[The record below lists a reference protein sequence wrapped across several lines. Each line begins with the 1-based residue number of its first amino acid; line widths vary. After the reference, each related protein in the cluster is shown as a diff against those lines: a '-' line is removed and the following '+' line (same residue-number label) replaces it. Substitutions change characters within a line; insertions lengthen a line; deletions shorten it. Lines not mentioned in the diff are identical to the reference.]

1 MNYLQTLRYPRDFVL
16 GKEIIVLSAIIRYT
30 GKDMKSGM
38 QKRWKMSKIFNTSAV
53 CRPEIHY
60 MVDLSDRLEQIKKM
74 VDRGDYFTINR
85 ARQYGKTTML
95 RALGSFLAEN
105 YVVVSLDFQMMS
117 QSDFEKESSFSEA
130 FAREVLEE
138 ISNIEEVSV
147 EIITR
152 LQRLADGKE
161 GKGRLAELFQCLNAW
176 CGQSKKPIV
185 MLIDEVDS
193 AQNNQV
199 FLDFLAQLRGAYI
212 NRDKRPAFQS
222 VILAGVYDVKNI
234 KQRLRP
240 DGEHRVNSPW
250 NIAADFLLDMNF
262 SVKDIS
268 GMLAEYESDYQTGM
282 DIKEIAQFIYD
293 YTSGYPFLVSR
304 ICKLMDER
312 ITGSE
317 GYFDRKLV
325 WTKEGVLE
333 AVKIL
338 LIEKNTLFESI
349 TGKLADYPR
358 LRELVYS
365 LLFTGRKISYNPLSP
380 SIEIAEMFGFIKNV
394 DGTAIISNRIF
405 ETVLYNLFLS
415 EEMLDSEEYRTALQ
429 ERNQFIQNGHLN
441 MKLILE
447 KFVVHWGDL
456 YSSADEKF
464 IEDNARKFFLLYLKP
479 IINGTG
485 NYYIEAQTRD
495 NKRTDVIID
504 YCKEQFVIEMK
515 IWRGNAYHERGEKQL
530 AEYLEYYHLN
540 KGYMLSFNFNKK
552 KQAGVKEIRIGN
564 KVLIEAVV

>member
-1 MNYLQTLRYPRDFVL
+1 
-16 GKEIIVLSAIIRYT
+16 
-30 GKDMKSGM
+30 MKSGM

-138 ISNIEEVSV
+138 IANIEEVSV

-293 YTSGYPFLVSR
+293 YTSGYPVLVSR

-380 SIEIAEMFGFIKNV
+380 SIEIAEMFGFIKNSRGDAV
-394 DGTAIISNRIF
+394 ISNRIF

-415 EEMLDSEEYRTALQ
+415 EEMLDSEEYQTALQ

-540 KGYMLSFNFNKK
+540 KGYMLSFSFNKK

>member
-1 MNYLQTLRYPRDFVL
+1 
-16 GKEIIVLSAIIRYT
+16 
-30 GKDMKSGM
+30 MKSGM

-138 ISNIEEVSV
+138 IANIEEVSV

-161 GKGRLAELFQCLNAW
+161 GKGRLAEL
-176 CGQSKKPIV
+176 
-185 MLIDEVDS
+185 
-193 AQNNQV
+193 

-380 SIEIAEMFGFIKNV
+380 SIEIAEMFGFIKNSRGDAV
-394 DGTAIISNRIF
+394 ISNRIF

-515 IWRGNAYHERGEKQL
+515 IWRGNAYHERGEEQL

-540 KGYMLSFNFNKK
+540 KGYMLSFSFNKK

>member
-1 MNYLQTLRYPRDFVL
+1 
-16 GKEIIVLSAIIRYT
+16 
-30 GKDMKSGM
+30 MKSGM

-60 MVDLSDRLEQIKKM
+60 MVDLSDRLAQIKKM

-138 ISNIEEVSV
+138 IANIEEVSV

-380 SIEIAEMFGFIKNV
+380 SIEIAEMFGFIKNSRGDAV
-394 DGTAIISNRIF
+394 ISNRIF

-540 KGYMLSFNFNKK
+540 KGYMLSFSFNKK

>member
-1 MNYLQTLRYPRDFVL
+1 MILFL

-117 QSDFEKESSFSEA
+117 QSDFEKEGSFSEA

-138 ISNIEEVSV
+138 IANIEEVSV

-152 LQRLADGKE
+152 LQRLADGKV

-240 DGEHRVNSPW
+240 DGEYRVNSPW

-380 SIEIAEMFGFIKNV
+380 SIEIAEMFGFIKNFRGDAV
-394 DGTAIISNRIF
+394 ISNRIF

-540 KGYMLSFNFNKK
+540 KGYMLSFSFNKK

>member
-1 MNYLQTLRYPRDFVL
+1 
-16 GKEIIVLSAIIRYT
+16 
-30 GKDMKSGM
+30 MKSGM

-138 ISNIEEVSV
+138 IANIEEVSV

-380 SIEIAEMFGFIKNV
+380 SIEIAEMFGFIKNFRGDAV
-394 DGTAIISNRIF
+394 ISNRIF

-540 KGYMLSFNFNKK
+540 KGYMLSFSFNKK

>member
-1 MNYLQTLRYPRDFVL
+1 
-16 GKEIIVLSAIIRYT
+16 
-30 GKDMKSGM
+30 MKSGM

-74 VDRGDYFTINR
+74 VDRGDYFTINW

-138 ISNIEEVSV
+138 IANIEEVSV

-161 GKGRLAELFQCLNAW
+161 GKGRLAEL
-176 CGQSKKPIV
+176 
-185 MLIDEVDS
+185 
-193 AQNNQV
+193 

-293 YTSGYPFLVSR
+293 YTSGYPVLVSR

-380 SIEIAEMFGFIKNV
+380 SIEIAEMFGFIKNFRGDAV
-394 DGTAIISNRIF
+394 ISNRIF

-415 EEMLDSEEYRTALQ
+415 EEMLDSEEYRIALQ

-515 IWRGNAYHERGEKQL
+515 IWRGNAYHERGEEQL

-552 KQAGVKEIRIGN
+552 KQTGVKEIRIGN

>member
-1 MNYLQTLRYPRDFVL
+1 
-16 GKEIIVLSAIIRYT
+16 
-30 GKDMKSGM
+30 MKSGM

-380 SIEIAEMFGFIKNV
+380 SIEIAEMFGFIKNFRGDAV
-394 DGTAIISNRIF
+394 ISNRIF

-540 KGYMLSFNFNKK
+540 KGYMLSFSFNKK

>member
-1 MNYLQTLRYPRDFVL
+1 
-16 GKEIIVLSAIIRYT
+16 
-30 GKDMKSGM
+30 MKSGM

-349 TGKLADYPR
+349 AGKLADYPR

-380 SIEIAEMFGFIKNV
+380 SIEIAEMFGFIKNSRGDAV
-394 DGTAIISNRIF
+394 ISNRIF

-540 KGYMLSFNFNKK
+540 KGYMLSFSFNKK

>member
-1 MNYLQTLRYPRDFVL
+1 
-16 GKEIIVLSAIIRYT
+16 
-30 GKDMKSGM
+30 MKSGM

-138 ISNIEEVSV
+138 IANIEEVSV

-380 SIEIAEMFGFIKNV
+380 SIEIAEMFGFIKNSRGDAV
-394 DGTAIISNRIF
+394 ISNRIF

>member
-1 MNYLQTLRYPRDFVL
+1 
-16 GKEIIVLSAIIRYT
+16 
-30 GKDMKSGM
+30 MKSGM

-74 VDRGDYFTINR
+74 VDRGDYFTINW

-138 ISNIEEVSV
+138 IANIEEVSV

-380 SIEIAEMFGFIKNV
+380 SIEIAEMFGFIKNSRGDAV
-394 DGTAIISNRIF
+394 ISNRIF

-540 KGYMLSFNFNKK
+540 KGYMLSFSFNKK

>member
-1 MNYLQTLRYPRDFVL
+1 
-16 GKEIIVLSAIIRYT
+16 
-30 GKDMKSGM
+30 
-38 QKRWKMSKIFNTSAV
+38 MSKIFNTSAV

-74 VDRGDYFTINR
+74 VDRGDYFTINW

-138 ISNIEEVSV
+138 IANIEEVSV

-161 GKGRLAELFQCLNAW
+161 GKGRLAEL
-176 CGQSKKPIV
+176 
-185 MLIDEVDS
+185 
-193 AQNNQV
+193 

-293 YTSGYPFLVSR
+293 YTSGYPVLVSR

-380 SIEIAEMFGFIKNV
+380 SIEIAEMFGFIKNFRGDAV
-394 DGTAIISNRIF
+394 ISNRIF

-515 IWRGNAYHERGEKQL
+515 IWRGNAYHERGEQQL

-552 KQAGVKEIRIGN
+552 KQTGVKEIRIGN

>member
-1 MNYLQTLRYPRDFVL
+1 
-16 GKEIIVLSAIIRYT
+16 
-30 GKDMKSGM
+30 MKSGM

-138 ISNIEEVSV
+138 IANIEEVSV

-234 KQRLRP
+234 KQRLKP

-349 TGKLADYPR
+349 AGKLADYPR

-380 SIEIAEMFGFIKNV
+380 SIEIAEMFGFIKNSRGDAV
-394 DGTAIISNRIF
+394 ISNRIF

-552 KQAGVKEIRIGN
+552 KQTGVKEIWIGN

>member
-1 MNYLQTLRYPRDFVL
+1 
-16 GKEIIVLSAIIRYT
+16 
-30 GKDMKSGM
+30 MKSGM

-138 ISNIEEVSV
+138 IANIEEVSV

-380 SIEIAEMFGFIKNV
+380 SIEIAEMFGFIKNSRGDAV
-394 DGTAIISNRIF
+394 ISNRIF

-540 KGYMLSFNFNKK
+540 KGYMLSFSFNKK

>member
-1 MNYLQTLRYPRDFVL
+1 
-16 GKEIIVLSAIIRYT
+16 
-30 GKDMKSGM
+30 MKSGM

-138 ISNIEEVSV
+138 IANIEEVSV

-380 SIEIAEMFGFIKNV
+380 SIEIAEMFGFIKNSRGDAV
-394 DGTAIISNRIF
+394 ISNRIF

-540 KGYMLSFNFNKK
+540 KGYMLNFSFNKK

>member
-1 MNYLQTLRYPRDFVL
+1 
-16 GKEIIVLSAIIRYT
+16 
-30 GKDMKSGM
+30 MKSGM

-380 SIEIAEMFGFIKNV
+380 SIEIAEMFGFIKNSRGDAV
-394 DGTAIISNRIF
+394 ISNRIF

-540 KGYMLSFNFNKK
+540 KGYMLSFSFNKK
-552 KQAGVKEIRIGN
+552 KQAGVKEIRIGS

>member
-1 MNYLQTLRYPRDFVL
+1 MILFL

-138 ISNIEEVSV
+138 IANIEEVSV

-380 SIEIAEMFGFIKNV
+380 SIEIAEMFGFIKNSRGDAV
-394 DGTAIISNRIF
+394 ISNRIF

-552 KQAGVKEIRIGN
+552 KQTGVKEIRIGN

>member
-1 MNYLQTLRYPRDFVL
+1 
-16 GKEIIVLSAIIRYT
+16 
-30 GKDMKSGM
+30 MKSGM

-138 ISNIEEVSV
+138 IANIEEVSV

-161 GKGRLAELFQCLNAW
+161 GKGRLAEL
-176 CGQSKKPIV
+176 
-185 MLIDEVDS
+185 
-193 AQNNQV
+193 

-380 SIEIAEMFGFIKNV
+380 SIEIAEMFGFIKNFRGDAV
-394 DGTAIISNRIF
+394 ISNRIF

-515 IWRGNAYHERGEKQL
+515 IWRGNAYHERGEQQL

-552 KQAGVKEIRIGN
+552 KQTGVKEIRIGN

>member
-1 MNYLQTLRYPRDFVL
+1 
-16 GKEIIVLSAIIRYT
+16 
-30 GKDMKSGM
+30 MKSGM

-138 ISNIEEVSV
+138 IANIEEVSV

-161 GKGRLAELFQCLNAW
+161 GKGRLAEL
-176 CGQSKKPIV
+176 
-185 MLIDEVDS
+185 
-193 AQNNQV
+193 

-293 YTSGYPFLVSR
+293 YTSGYPVLVSR

-380 SIEIAEMFGFIKNV
+380 SIEIAEMFGFIKNSRGDAV
-394 DGTAIISNRIF
+394 ISNRIF

-515 IWRGNAYHERGEKQL
+515 IWRGNAYHERGEQQL

-552 KQAGVKEIRIGN
+552 KQTGVKEIRIGN

>member
-1 MNYLQTLRYPRDFVL
+1 
-16 GKEIIVLSAIIRYT
+16 
-30 GKDMKSGM
+30 MKSGM

-74 VDRGDYFTINR
+74 VDRGDYFTINW

-138 ISNIEEVSV
+138 IANIEEVSV

-161 GKGRLAELFQCLNAW
+161 GKGRLAEL
-176 CGQSKKPIV
+176 
-185 MLIDEVDS
+185 
-193 AQNNQV
+193 

-293 YTSGYPFLVSR
+293 YTSGYPVLVSR

-380 SIEIAEMFGFIKNV
+380 SIEIAEMFGFIKNFRGDAV
-394 DGTAIISNRIF
+394 ISNRIF

-485 NYYIEAQTRD
+485 NYYIEAQTR
-495 NKRTDVIID
+495 NQRRTDVVID
-504 YCKEQFVIEMK
+504 YLGQQHVVEMK
-515 IWRGNAYHERGEKQL
+515 IWRGEEYNRRGEEQL
-530 AEYLEYYHLN
+530 FDYLEYYHLD
-540 KGYMLSFNFNKK
+540 KGYLLSFNFNKK
-552 KQAGVKEIRIGN
+552 KEPGVRELRIGG
-564 KVLIEAVV
+564 KTIVEAMV

>member
-1 MNYLQTLRYPRDFVL
+1 
-16 GKEIIVLSAIIRYT
+16 
-30 GKDMKSGM
+30 MKSGM

-74 VDRGDYFTINR
+74 VDRGDYFTINW

-138 ISNIEEVSV
+138 IANIEEVSV

-161 GKGRLAELFQCLNAW
+161 GKGRLAEL
-176 CGQSKKPIV
+176 
-185 MLIDEVDS
+185 
-193 AQNNQV
+193 

-293 YTSGYPFLVSR
+293 YTSGYPVLVSR

-380 SIEIAEMFGFIKNV
+380 SIEIAEMFGFIKNFRGDAV
-394 DGTAIISNRIF
+394 ISNRIF

-515 IWRGNAYHERGEKQL
+515 IWRGNAYHERGELQL

-552 KQAGVKEIRIGN
+552 KQTGVKEIRIGN

>member
-1 MNYLQTLRYPRDFVL
+1 MILFL

-60 MVDLSDRLEQIKKM
+60 MVDLNDRLEQIKKM

-117 QSDFEKESSFSEA
+117 QSDFEKEGSFSEA

-138 ISNIEEVSV
+138 IANIEEVSV

-152 LQRLADGKE
+152 LQRLADGKV

-240 DGEHRVNSPW
+240 DGEYRVNSPW

-380 SIEIAEMFGFIKNV
+380 SIEIAEMFGFIKNFRGDAV
-394 DGTAIISNRIF
+394 ISNRIF

-515 IWRGNAYHERGEKQL
+515 IWRGNAYHERGEEQL
-530 AEYLEYYHLN
+530 GEYLEYYHLN

>member
-1 MNYLQTLRYPRDFVL
+1 MILFL

-60 MVDLSDRLEQIKKM
+60 MVDLNDRLEQIKKM

-380 SIEIAEMFGFIKNV
+380 SIEIAEMFGFIKNSRGDAV
-394 DGTAIISNRIF
+394 ISNRIF

-540 KGYMLSFNFNKK
+540 KGYMLSFSFNKK

>member
-1 MNYLQTLRYPRDFVL
+1 
-16 GKEIIVLSAIIRYT
+16 
-30 GKDMKSGM
+30 MKSGM

-74 VDRGDYFTINR
+74 VDRGDYFTINW

-138 ISNIEEVSV
+138 IANIEEVSV

-161 GKGRLAELFQCLNAW
+161 GKGRLAEL
-176 CGQSKKPIV
+176 
-185 MLIDEVDS
+185 
-193 AQNNQV
+193 

-293 YTSGYPFLVSR
+293 YTSGYPVLVSR

-380 SIEIAEMFGFIKNV
+380 SIEIAEMFGFIKNFRGDAV
-394 DGTAIISNRIF
+394 ISNRIF

-515 IWRGNAYHERGEKQL
+515 IWRGNAYHERGEQQL

-552 KQAGVKEIRIGN
+552 KQTGVKEIRIGN

>member
-1 MNYLQTLRYPRDFVL
+1 
-16 GKEIIVLSAIIRYT
+16 
-30 GKDMKSGM
+30 MKSGM

-138 ISNIEEVSV
+138 IANIEEVSV

-161 GKGRLAELFQCLNAW
+161 GKGRLAEL
-176 CGQSKKPIV
+176 
-185 MLIDEVDS
+185 
-193 AQNNQV
+193 

-380 SIEIAEMFGFIKNV
+380 SIEIAEMFGFIKNSRGDAV
-394 DGTAIISNRIF
+394 ISNRIF

-552 KQAGVKEIRIGN
+552 KQTGVKEIRIGN

>member
-1 MNYLQTLRYPRDFVL
+1 
-16 GKEIIVLSAIIRYT
+16 
-30 GKDMKSGM
+30 MKSGM

-380 SIEIAEMFGFIKNV
+380 SIEIAEMFGFIKNSRGDAV
-394 DGTAIISNRIF
+394 ISNRIF

-540 KGYMLSFNFNKK
+540 KGYMLSFSFNKK

>member
-1 MNYLQTLRYPRDFVL
+1 
-16 GKEIIVLSAIIRYT
+16 
-30 GKDMKSGM
+30 MKSGM

-138 ISNIEEVSV
+138 IANIEEVSV

-161 GKGRLAELFQCLNAW
+161 GKGRLAEL
-176 CGQSKKPIV
+176 
-185 MLIDEVDS
+185 
-193 AQNNQV
+193 

-293 YTSGYPFLVSR
+293 YTSGYPVLVSR

-380 SIEIAEMFGFIKNV
+380 SIEIAEMFGFIKNFRGDAV
-394 DGTAIISNRIF
+394 ISNRIF

-552 KQAGVKEIRIGN
+552 KQTGVKEIRIGN

>member
-1 MNYLQTLRYPRDFVL
+1 
-16 GKEIIVLSAIIRYT
+16 
-30 GKDMKSGM
+30 MKSGM

-74 VDRGDYFTINR
+74 VDRGDYFTINW

-138 ISNIEEVSV
+138 IANIEEVSV

-293 YTSGYPFLVSR
+293 YTSGYPVLVSR

-380 SIEIAEMFGFIKNV
+380 SIEIAEMFGFIKNFRGDAV
-394 DGTAIISNRIF
+394 ISNRIF

-540 KGYMLSFNFNKK
+540 KGYMLSFSFNKK

>member
-1 MNYLQTLRYPRDFVL
+1 MILFL

-349 TGKLADYPR
+349 AGKLADYPR

-380 SIEIAEMFGFIKNV
+380 SIEIAEMFGFIKNSRGDAV
-394 DGTAIISNRIF
+394 ISNRIF

-540 KGYMLSFNFNKK
+540 KGYMLSFSFNKK

>member
-1 MNYLQTLRYPRDFVL
+1 
-16 GKEIIVLSAIIRYT
+16 
-30 GKDMKSGM
+30 MKSGM

-138 ISNIEEVSV
+138 IANIEEVSV

-161 GKGRLAELFQCLNAW
+161 GKGRLAEL
-176 CGQSKKPIV
+176 
-185 MLIDEVDS
+185 
-193 AQNNQV
+193 

-380 SIEIAEMFGFIKNV
+380 SIEIAEMFGFIKNFRGDAV
-394 DGTAIISNRIF
+394 ISNRIF

-515 IWRGNAYHERGEKQL
+515 IWRGNAYHERGEQQL

-540 KGYMLSFNFNKK
+540 NGYMLSFNFNKK
-552 KQAGVKEIRIGN
+552 KQTGVKEIRIGN

>member
-1 MNYLQTLRYPRDFVL
+1 
-16 GKEIIVLSAIIRYT
+16 
-30 GKDMKSGM
+30 MKSGM

-85 ARQYGKTTML
+85 ARQYGKTSML

-138 ISNIEEVSV
+138 IANIEEVSV

-380 SIEIAEMFGFIKNV
+380 SIEIAEMFGFIKNSRGDAV
-394 DGTAIISNRIF
+394 ISNRIF

-540 KGYMLSFNFNKK
+540 KGYMLSFSFNKK

>member
-1 MNYLQTLRYPRDFVL
+1 MILFL

-138 ISNIEEVSV
+138 IANIEEVSV

-199 FLDFLAQLRGAYI
+199 FQDFLAQLRGAYI

-380 SIEIAEMFGFIKNV
+380 SIEIAEMFGFIKNFRGDAV
-394 DGTAIISNRIF
+394 ISNRIF

-552 KQAGVKEIRIGN
+552 KQTGVKEIWIGN

>member
-1 MNYLQTLRYPRDFVL
+1 
-16 GKEIIVLSAIIRYT
+16 
-30 GKDMKSGM
+30 MKSGM

-349 TGKLADYPR
+349 AGKLADYPR

-380 SIEIAEMFGFIKNV
+380 SIEIAEMFGFIKNSRGDAV
-394 DGTAIISNRIF
+394 ISNRIF

-552 KQAGVKEIRIGN
+552 KQTGVKEIWIGN

>member
-1 MNYLQTLRYPRDFVL
+1 
-16 GKEIIVLSAIIRYT
+16 
-30 GKDMKSGM
+30 MKSGM

-74 VDRGDYFTINR
+74 VDRGDYFTINW

-138 ISNIEEVSV
+138 IANIEEVSV

-304 ICKLMDER
+304 ICKLTDER

-380 SIEIAEMFGFIKNV
+380 SIEIAEMFGFIKNSRGDAV
-394 DGTAIISNRIF
+394 ISNRIF

-540 KGYMLSFNFNKK
+540 KGYMLSFSFNKK

>member
-1 MNYLQTLRYPRDFVL
+1 
-16 GKEIIVLSAIIRYT
+16 
-30 GKDMKSGM
+30 
-38 QKRWKMSKIFNTSAV
+38 
-53 CRPEIHY
+53 
-60 MVDLSDRLEQIKKM
+60 M
-74 VDRGDYFTINR
+74 VDRGDYFTINW

-138 ISNIEEVSV
+138 IANIEEVSV

-161 GKGRLAELFQCLNAW
+161 GKGRLAEL
-176 CGQSKKPIV
+176 
-185 MLIDEVDS
+185 
-193 AQNNQV
+193 

-293 YTSGYPFLVSR
+293 YTSGYPVLVSR

-380 SIEIAEMFGFIKNV
+380 SIEIAEMFGFIKNFRGDAV
-394 DGTAIISNRIF
+394 ISNRIF

-515 IWRGNAYHERGEKQL
+515 IWRGNAYHERGEQQL

-552 KQAGVKEIRIGN
+552 KQTGVKEIRIGN

>member
-1 MNYLQTLRYPRDFVL
+1 
-16 GKEIIVLSAIIRYT
+16 
-30 GKDMKSGM
+30 MKSGM

-60 MVDLSDRLEQIKKM
+60 MVDFSDRLEQIKKM

-95 RALGSFLAEN
+95 RALGS
-105 YVVVSLDFQMMS
+105 
-117 QSDFEKESSFSEA
+117 
-130 FAREVLEE
+130 
-138 ISNIEEVSV
+138 
-147 EIITR
+147 
-152 LQRLADGKE
+152 
-161 GKGRLAELFQCLNAW
+161 
-176 CGQSKKPIV
+176 
-185 MLIDEVDS
+185 
-193 AQNNQV
+193 
-199 FLDFLAQLRGAYI
+199 FLAQLRGAYI

-268 GMLAEYESDYQTGM
+268 GMLAEYEADYQTGM

-317 GYFDRKLV
+317 GYFDRKSV

-349 TGKLADYPR
+349 TGELADYPQ
-358 LRELVYS
+358 LRELVYW

-380 SIEIAEMFGFIKNV
+380 SIEIAEMFGFIKNSRGDAV
-394 DGTAIISNRIF
+394 ISNRIF
-405 ETVLYNLFLS
+405 ETILYNLFLS
-415 EEMLDSEEYRTALQ
+415 EEMLDSEEYRIALQ

-456 YSSADEKF
+456 YSSVDEKF

-495 NKRTDVIID
+495 NRRTDVIID

-515 IWRGNAYHERGEKQL
+515 IWRGNVYHERGEEQL
-530 AEYLEYYHLN
+530 AEYLEYYHF
-540 KGYMLSFNFNKK
+540 K
-552 KQAGVKEIRIGN
+552 
-564 KVLIEAVV
+564 

>member
-1 MNYLQTLRYPRDFVL
+1 
-16 GKEIIVLSAIIRYT
+16 
-30 GKDMKSGM
+30 MKSGM

-74 VDRGDYFTINR
+74 VDRGDYFTINW

-138 ISNIEEVSV
+138 IANIEEVSV

-161 GKGRLAELFQCLNAW
+161 GKGRLAEL
-176 CGQSKKPIV
+176 
-185 MLIDEVDS
+185 
-193 AQNNQV
+193 

-293 YTSGYPFLVSR
+293 YTSGYPVLVSR

-380 SIEIAEMFGFIKNV
+380 SIEIAEMFGFIKNFRGDAV
-394 DGTAIISNRIF
+394 ISNRIF

-515 IWRGNAYHERGEKQL
+515 IWRGNAYHERGEEQL

-552 KQAGVKEIRIGN
+552 KQTGVKEIRIGN

>member
-1 MNYLQTLRYPRDFVL
+1 
-16 GKEIIVLSAIIRYT
+16 
-30 GKDMKSGM
+30 MKSGM

-138 ISNIEEVSV
+138 IANIEEVSV

-185 MLIDEVDS
+185 MLIDEADS

-380 SIEIAEMFGFIKNV
+380 SIEIAEMFGFIKNFRGDAV
-394 DGTAIISNRIF
+394 ISNRIF

-540 KGYMLSFNFNKK
+540 KGYMLSFSFNKK

>member
-1 MNYLQTLRYPRDFVL
+1 
-16 GKEIIVLSAIIRYT
+16 
-30 GKDMKSGM
+30 MKSGM

-138 ISNIEEVSV
+138 IANIEEVSV

-161 GKGRLAELFQCLNAW
+161 GKGRLAEL
-176 CGQSKKPIV
+176 
-185 MLIDEVDS
+185 
-193 AQNNQV
+193 

-380 SIEIAEMFGFIKNV
+380 SIEIAEMFGFIKNSRGDAV
-394 DGTAIISNRIF
+394 ISNRIF

-540 KGYMLSFNFNKK
+540 KGYMLSFSFNKK